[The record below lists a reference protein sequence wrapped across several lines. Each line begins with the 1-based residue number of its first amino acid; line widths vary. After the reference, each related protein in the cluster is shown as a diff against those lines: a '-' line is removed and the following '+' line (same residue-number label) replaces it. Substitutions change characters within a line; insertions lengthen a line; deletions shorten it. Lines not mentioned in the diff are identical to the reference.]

1 MFADLQYLLTYV
13 FAPFFYVAGA
23 VVIFA
28 FIAVALI
35 TYVENLL

>member
-1 MFADLQYLLTYV
+1 MFADLQFLLVSV